1 MAKEDAIEIEG
12 VVDEILPGGQF
23 RVKIQGDRMVLVYT
37 AGKMRKNRIRT
48 AVGDRVTIEMTPYD
62 LTRGRLVF
70 RHRDASTAMPGAPG
84 APARRGFRPRGR

>member
-1 MAKEDAIEIEG
+1 MSKEEAIEIEG

-23 RVKIQGDRMVLVYT
+23 RVRIDGDRMVLVYT

-48 AVGDRVTIEMTPYD
+48 TVGDRVTIEMTPYD

-70 RHRDASTAMPGAPG
+70 RQKAETAGAA
-84 APARRGFRPRGR
+84 APARRQFRPRR